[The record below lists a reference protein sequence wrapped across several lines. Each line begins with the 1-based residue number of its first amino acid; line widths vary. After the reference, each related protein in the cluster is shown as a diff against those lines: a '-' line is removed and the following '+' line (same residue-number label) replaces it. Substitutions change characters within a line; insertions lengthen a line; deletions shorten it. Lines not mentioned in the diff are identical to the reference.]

1 MAIRYLKVILTASVG
16 LMALLYGLQNIVN
29 IQAAFQVV
37 GTVLSMSDHAYYS
50 SSIGPPIESPVLVW
64 LALALII
71 GAELA
76 AGLLAIKGAWDLW
89 SSRAAPAP
97 MYNQAKTYAL
107 LGCGLGAIVWF
118 GFFGVLGGAY
128 FQMWQTELGAMSLE
142 GAFQYFVSC
151 ILILIFVNMPDD

>member
-1 MAIRYLKVILTASVG
+1 MAIRYLKIVLVAFVG

-37 GTVLSMSDHAYYS
+37 ATVLSMSDHAYYS
-50 SSIGPPIESPVLVW
+50 SSIGPSIESPGLVW

-76 AGLLAIKGAWDLW
+76 AGMLATKGAWDLW
-89 SSRAAPAP
+89 SSRAAQAP
-97 MYNQAKTYAL
+97 VYNQAKKFAL

-128 FQMWQTELGAMSLE
+128 FQMWQTELGTMSMD

>member
-1 MAIRYLKVILTASVG
+1 MPIRYLKIVLVAFVG

-37 GTVLSMSDHAYYS
+37 GTVLSMSGHAYYP
-50 SSIGPPIESPVLVW
+50 SSIGPAIESAGLVW

-76 AGLLAIKGAWDLW
+76 AGLLAMKGAWDLW
-89 SSRAAPAP
+89 TRRSASAPV
-97 MYNQAKTYAL
+97 YNNAKTCAL
-107 LGCGLGAIVWF
+107 LGCGMGMIVWF

-128 FQMWQTELGAMSLE
+128 FQMWQTELGAQSLD
-142 GAFQYFVSC
+142 GAFQFFVSC
-151 ILILIFVNMPDD
+151 SVVLIFVNMPDD